1 MAAQV
6 LGAGQPENISPGDA
20 GGRLSRLLQGLPRRG
35 ELPPRV
41 VAAIRGNQLQ
51 SEILI
56 AWAQLFVGSTWSVL
70 YAVAPK
76 TAAANAMIEPVP
88 LALGSYL
95 LFSILRLILVHRG
108 FISTWFLSL
117 SVLVDMAI
125 LMALIWSFHIQYEQP
140 ASFYLKAPTL
150 LYVFI
155 FISLRALCVSA
166 GFVLLSGGAAAL
178 GWLIMLY
185 YAMATSDAPDM
196 GVTRDYVAYMTSNL
210 ILIGAEFD
218 KVIAIL
224 LSTAIL
230 AVALWRARRLLVQS
244 VIEGQAHHDLGRFFA
259 PEIAHQIVSAE
270 QRIEAGQGQ
279 VRHAAVLDCD
289 IRGFTP
295 LAMGMDPAAL
305 MALLADYQS
314 RMVAVIQAH
323 GGSIDKFMGDG
334 IMATFGAALPT
345 ETYAADAL
353 RCVEDLGQAAR
364 DWRADRQSNNDA
376 ALDVGFAVAAGPLV
390 FGAVGDGQRL
400 EFTVIGE
407 PVNLAAKLEK
417 TNKVELVTA
426 LTTAETLAMAQ
437 AQGYQ
442 EPRPLEIRV
451 ARPVEGTGGP
461 VDLVVLLP

>member
-1 MAAQV
+1 MAEKV
-6 LGAGQPENISPGDA
+6 LAA
-20 GGRLSRLLQGLPRRG
+20 GGVDRTKARAKAGWGRLRQG

-41 VAAIRGNQLQ
+41 AAAIRGHQLQ

-56 AWAQLFVGSTWSVL
+56 AWAQLLVGATWAVL

-76 TAAANAMIEPVP
+76 TATAAMIEPVP

-95 LFSILRLILVHRG
+95 LFSILRLILAYRG
-108 FISTWFLSL
+108 FAATWFLSL

-125 LMALIWSFHIQYEQP
+125 LMSLIWSFHIQYEQP

-155 FISLRALCVSA
+155 FISLRALRVSA

-178 GWLIMLY
+178 GWLIMLF
-185 YAMATSDAPDM
+185 YALATSAEPNM
-196 GVTRDYVAYMTSNL
+196 GVTRDYIAYMTSNM

-218 KVIAIL
+218 KIIAIL
-224 LSTAIL
+224 LTTAIL
-230 AVALWRARRLLVQS
+230 AIALWRARRLLLQS
-244 VIEGQAHHDLGRFFA
+244 VIEGQAHQDLERFFA
-259 PEIAHQIVSAE
+259 PEIAHQIVTSE
-270 QRIEAGQGQ
+270 TRIEAGHGEIRQ
-279 VRHAAVLDCD
+279 AAVLDCD

-295 LAMGMDPAAL
+295 LAMGMDPGAL
-305 MALLADYQS
+305 MTLLADYQS
-314 RMVAVIQAH
+314 RMVTVIQAH

-334 IMATFGAALPT
+334 IMATFGAAVPT

-353 RCVEDLGQAAR
+353 RCIEDLGRAA
-364 DWRADRQSNNDA
+364 DEWRNQRLADGQVPLA
-376 ALDVGFAVAAGPLV
+376 VGFAAAAGPLV
-390 FGAVGDGQRL
+390 FGAVGDVERL

-417 TNKVELVTA
+417 TNKAEAVTA
-426 LTTAETLAMAQ
+426 LTTAPTLALAQ

-442 EPRPLEIRV
+442 PQTPLEKRP
-451 ARPVEGTGGP
+451 ARAVEGAGEP
-461 VDLVVLLP
+461 LDLVVLLP